1 MYVEAMIYW
10 TILTEK
16 TSDEVA
22 PIIRRIDEKVSQ
34 FREEYPDREDT
45 LTLPWSERPEIY
57 VQQAR
62 SSHPELTPEM
72 RQRLDRCKSVL
83 IFEGPANPQEYPDQV
98 SVLKLYLEALGGSVM
113 DWGGIDYGWPS
124 IQTSEDAL
132 RSLHELPD
140 EPRLSSE
147 EPD

>member
-1 MYVEAMIYW
+1 MIYW

-16 TSDEVA
+16 TADEVA
-22 PIIRRIDEKVSQ
+22 PIIRGIDERVSQ

-45 LTLPWSERPEIY
+45 LVLPWSEPPEIY

-62 SSHPELTPEM
+62 SNPELTPEIG
-72 RQRLDRCKSVL
+72 RRLDRSKSVL
-83 IFEGPANPQEYPDQV
+83 LFEGPANPQEYPDQV

-113 DWGGIDYGWPS
+113 DWGGINYGWPL

-132 RSLHELPD
+132 RSLGELPD
-140 EPRLSSE
+140 EPRLSLA
-147 EPD
+147 EPE

>member
-1 MYVEAMIYW
+1 MIYW

-16 TSDEVA
+16 TSEEVA
-22 PIIRRIDEKVSQ
+22 PIIRGIDERVSR
-34 FREEYPDREDT
+34 FREEYPDREDN
-45 LTLPWSERPEIY
+45 LALPWSEPPEIY

-62 SSHPELTPEM
+62 SNPELTPEVG
-72 RQRLDRCKSVL
+72 RRLDRCKSVL

-113 DWGGIDYGWPS
+113 DWGGINYGWPL

-132 RSLHELPD
+132 RSLRELPD
-140 EPRLSSE
+140 EPRLSLE
-147 EPD
+147 EPE